1 MVIKSDRQTGFRPC
15 LCVCLSLANS
25 KGSLFSTPPGRPSAV
40 PSGSIAHAKMS
51 GSSFWGTVVKP
62 GKTGTPLRTKASQL
76 TMVLKQVRPPSRTGQ
91 PCRVPCSSRFC
102 APVQAALVPEGKP
115 NGEPSV
121 LSVQVGAQAT
131 KFVLCHL
138 APGKCEQWAM
148 DLGFSADEEVTF
160 FLTGKN
166 QVHLTGFFE
175 DDEEDDE
182 GDFGDED
189 DSQDEDEED
198 EAPPAQPTGKA
209 AKPAAAKK
217 PSLVLDEAEEEE
229 GDSEEEGEEEEGE
242 EEEDDEESEEAAAVE
257 VAEEAEAAD
266 EEGGEEKDDY
276 EEAAVEAGEE
286 ESEDGEEE
294 EGEEEEQGGEEDA

>member
-1 MVIKSDRQTGFRPC
+1 M
-15 LCVCLSLANS
+15 
-25 KGSLFSTPPGRPSAV
+25 
-40 PSGSIAHAKMS
+40 
-51 GSSFWGTVVKP
+51 
-62 GKTGTPLRTKASQL
+62 
-76 TMVLKQVRPPSRTGQ
+76 
-91 PCRVPCSSRFC
+91 
-102 APVQAALVPEGKP
+102 PEGKP
-115 NGEPSV
+115 NGESSV

-175 DDEEDDE
+175 DDDEDDE
-182 GDFGDED
+182 GDFDDED
-189 DSQDEDEED
+189 DSQD

-242 EEEDDEESEEAAAVE
+242 EEEE
-257 VAEEAEAAD
+257 V
-266 EEGGEEKDDY
+266 
-276 EEAAVEAGEE
+276 
-286 ESEDGEEE
+286 
-294 EGEEEEQGGEEDA
+294 

>member
-1 MVIKSDRQTGFRPC
+1 MPE
-15 LCVCLSLANS
+15 S
-25 KGSLFSTPPGRPSAV
+25 KA
-40 PSGSIAHAKMS
+40 
-51 GSSFWGTVVKP
+51 
-62 GKTGTPLRTKASQL
+62 
-76 TMVLKQVRPPSRTGQ
+76 
-91 PCRVPCSSRFC
+91 
-102 APVQAALVPEGKP
+102 
-115 NGEPSV
+115 NGESSV

-209 AKPAAAKK
+209 AKKPAAAKK
-217 PSLVLDEAEEEE
+217 AAAKTAAKAKPVKRER
-229 GDSEEEGEEEEGE
+229 
-242 EEEDDEESEEAAAVE
+242 EEAAPRPAKRR
-257 VAEEAEAAD
+257 AR
-266 EEGGEEKDDY
+266 
-276 EEAAVEAGEE
+276 
-286 ESEDGEEE
+286 
-294 EGEEEEQGGEEDA
+294 

>member
-1 MVIKSDRQTGFRPC
+1 M
-15 LCVCLSLANS
+15 
-25 KGSLFSTPPGRPSAV
+25 
-40 PSGSIAHAKMS
+40 
-51 GSSFWGTVVKP
+51 
-62 GKTGTPLRTKASQL
+62 
-76 TMVLKQVRPPSRTGQ
+76 
-91 PCRVPCSSRFC
+91 
-102 APVQAALVPEGKP
+102 PEGKP

-189 DSQDEDEED
+189 DSQDED
-198 EAPPAQPTGKA
+198 G
-209 AKPAAAKK
+209 
-217 PSLVLDEAEEEE
+217 
-229 GDSEEEGEEEEGE
+229 
-242 EEEDDEESEEAAAVE
+242 
-257 VAEEAEAAD
+257 
-266 EEGGEEKDDY
+266 
-276 EEAAVEAGEE
+276 
-286 ESEDGEEE
+286 EDGDITNPRRKTMQTPMTRTDDHHYLFLQT
-294 EGEEEEQGGEEDA
+294 GN

>member
-1 MVIKSDRQTGFRPC
+1 MLIP
-15 LCVCLSLANS
+15 
-25 KGSLFSTPPGRPSAV
+25 
-40 PSGSIAHAKMS
+40 I
-51 GSSFWGTVVKP
+51 
-62 GKTGTPLRTKASQL
+62 
-76 TMVLKQVRPPSRTGQ
+76 
-91 PCRVPCSSRFC
+91 C

-242 EEEDDEESEEAAAVE
+242 EEEDD
-257 VAEEAEAAD
+257 D
-266 EEGGEEKDDY
+266 E
-276 EEAAVEAGEE
+276 
-286 ESEDGEEE
+286 GEEE
-294 EGEEEEQGGEEDA
+294 EGEEEFDDELDMAEGEEVNPPTNANPNL

>member
-1 MVIKSDRQTGFRPC
+1 MCAYGVWVLVILVKSDGIKSESA
-15 LCVCLSLANS
+15 LC
-25 KGSLFSTPPGRPSAV
+25 SLFSSPEAIRGAV
-40 PSGSIAHAKMS
+40 RVDRARQDVG
-51 GSSFWGTVVKP
+51 
-62 GKTGTPLRTKASQL
+62 LL
-76 TMVLKQVRPPSRTGQ
+76 VLGHCCQTGQ
-91 PCRVPCSSRFC
+91 DRHPAPHQGVAADHGAEAGATTVANWPALPCAVLIPIC

-242 EEEDDEESEEAAAVE
+242 EEEDD
-257 VAEEAEAAD
+257 D
-266 EEGGEEKDDY
+266 E
-276 EEAAVEAGEE
+276 
-286 ESEDGEEE
+286 GEEE
-294 EGEEEEQGGEEDA
+294 EGEEEEGEEEFDDELDMAEGEEVNPPTNAHPDL

>member
-1 MVIKSDRQTGFRPC
+1 MLIP
-15 LCVCLSLANS
+15 
-25 KGSLFSTPPGRPSAV
+25 
-40 PSGSIAHAKMS
+40 I
-51 GSSFWGTVVKP
+51 
-62 GKTGTPLRTKASQL
+62 
-76 TMVLKQVRPPSRTGQ
+76 
-91 PCRVPCSSRFC
+91 C

-209 AKPAAAKK
+209 AKKPAAVKK

-242 EEEDDEESEEAAAVE
+242 EEEDD
-257 VAEEAEAAD
+257 D
-266 EEGGEEKDDY
+266 E
-276 EEAAVEAGEE
+276 
-286 ESEDGEEE
+286 GEEE
-294 EGEEEEQGGEEDA
+294 EGEEEEGEEEFDDELDMAEGEEVNPPTNANPNLCPWL